1 MQLSVGLDFRDGFSP
16 SEKLQDSH
24 AVCEN
29 GKCIDLVEKH
39 NFLILI
45 KSSLSVSMYFVVH
58 ASGIVTEKPLHN
70 PVSQNFS
77 IFF

>member
-1 MQLSVGLDFRDGFSP
+1 MQLSVGLDFCDGFSP

-45 KSSLSVSMYFVVH
+45 KSSLSLFSLVVH
-58 ASGIVTEKPLHN
+58 LLMSYLRSLCLT
-70 PVSQNFS
+70 
-77 IFF
+77 

>member
-45 KSSLSVSMYFVVH
+45 KSSLSLFSLVVH
-58 ASGIVTEKPLHN
+58 LLMSYLRSLCLT
-70 PVSQNFS
+70 
-77 IFF
+77 

>member
-16 SEKLQDSH
+16 SEKLQESH

-29 GKCIDLVEKH
+29 GKCIDLVEEQ

-45 KSSLSVSMYFVVH
+45 KSSLSLFSLVVH
-58 ASGIVTEKPLHN
+58 LLMSYLTSLCLT
-70 PVSQNFS
+70 
-77 IFF
+77 